1 MDLYCLSERVQ
12 EKVNKDQLIAKQQ
25 LKIEE
30 YEEILKKNAEVK
42 EALISCFYSIGE
54 PFDDNSWT
62 FNSDQKIWSHNVVEL
77 IKEIEA
83 IGEELPF

>member
-1 MDLYCLSERVQ
+1 MT
-12 EKVNKDQLIAKQQ
+12 KDQLIAKQQ

-30 YEEILKKNAEVK
+30 YEEMLKKNAEVK
-42 EALISCFYSIGE
+42 DTLISCFYSIGE

-62 FNSDQKIWSHNVVEL
+62 FNSDQKIWAHNVVEL

-83 IGEELPF
+83 IGEELTF